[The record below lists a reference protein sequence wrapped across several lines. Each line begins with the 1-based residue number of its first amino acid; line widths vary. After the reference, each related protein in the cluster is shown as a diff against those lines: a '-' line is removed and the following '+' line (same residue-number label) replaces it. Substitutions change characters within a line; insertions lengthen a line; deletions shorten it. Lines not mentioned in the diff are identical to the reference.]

1 MPIWPR
7 FAHITARSHD
17 FIYQEQLLAENWRD
31 VQELL
36 FNDVVVPN
44 LSLSGR
50 QWLTCQDIH
59 SERFTLLVVGL
70 LNFNKSFLRIET
82 GVLSKG
88 AWNDKESFCEALDTK
103 FGFSR
108 NFSTLLPF
116 HEVLVAGN
124 LKRSTTWNSGLVL
137 EGVLD
142 GSETITDS
150 ILGLGNGVV
159 VGSLDED
166 GAGEWVLDT
175 LDEGILVISERLL
188 VDNPSPT
195 QIRLLNIIDGVELFA
210 TAGERDTLTV
220 SALSSSDTDNTSTS
234 KDLKRRWVDTLLV
247 DDNEILVSAV
257 AEALLEFDDLVDA
270 IISELS
276 LRFNELL
283 SLICVRPEESRVD
296 LSLFVLERDIKAHDV
311 AVLEARWQVRLT
323 TTVIENETANKSGLG

>member
-7 FAHITARSHD
+7 LAHITARSHD

-36 FNDVVVPN
+36 FNDIVVPN

-50 QWLTCQDIH
+50 QWLTSQDIH

-88 AWNDKESFCEALDTK
+88 AGNDKEGFCEALDTK
-103 FGFSR
+103 FGFSG

-116 HEVLVAGN
+116 HEVLMAGN
-124 LKRSTTWNSGLVL
+124 LERSTTWNSGLVL

-159 VGSLDED
+159 VGSLNED

-195 QIRLLNIIDGVELFA
+195 QIRLLNIIDGVELLA
-210 TAGERDTLTV
+210 TAG
-220 SALSSSDTDNTSTS
+220 
-234 KDLKRRWVDTLLV
+234 
-247 DDNEILVSAV
+247 
-257 AEALLEFDDLVDA
+257 
-270 IISELS
+270 
-276 LRFNELL
+276 
-283 SLICVRPEESRVD
+283 
-296 LSLFVLERDIKAHDV
+296 
-311 AVLEARWQVRLT
+311 
-323 TTVIENETANKSGLG
+323 